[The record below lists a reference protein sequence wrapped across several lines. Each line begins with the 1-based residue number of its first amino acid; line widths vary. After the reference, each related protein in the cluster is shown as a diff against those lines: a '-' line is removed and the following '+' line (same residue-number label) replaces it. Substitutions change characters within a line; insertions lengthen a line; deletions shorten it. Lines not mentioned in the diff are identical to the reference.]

1 MTAATA
7 PPVAA
12 SPAAP
17 SVSAVFAVLAP
28 SASSAAPSLS
38 APSASSAMS
47 SYYRTMEQFLEMQ
60 QDVMQAFLAR
70 RVAPRREET
79 AKPPAELP
87 TAPGVVALATLSA
100 VSA

>member
-1 MTAATA
+1 MT
-7 PPVAA
+7 
-12 SPAAP
+12 
-17 SVSAVFAVLAP
+17 
-28 SASSAAPSLS
+28 
-38 APSASSAMS
+38 

-100 VSA
+100 VSAGPTSSVSAVSAAPSVSAVSADSIQDLLLNIVSDRTGYPP